1 MQENITLKIGFW
13 FGEKTP
19 SLQQKDILTA
29 TLSMEHLLRDYE
41 DFEVKYREFK
51 KRNPNPTVAYK
62 NTLEE
67 EECLLLLPEPM
78 GVVIT
83 TFYHL
88 KEIALTFYQ
97 ADIKSKEC
105 EDVSIEKIFDK
116 VQINKIFSIYQKSL
130 DKKLSFQKELKTYFL
145 TFEQELLE
153 KGYVASYL
161 SYAVAFAIE
170 NSNNSEYKKVA

>member
-1 MQENITLKIGFW
+1 MQKNITLEIGFL

-19 SLQQKDILTA
+19 SLQQKDILTS

-41 DFEVKYREFK
+41 EFEAKYREFK

-67 EECLLLLPEPM
+67 EECLLILPEPR

-97 ADIKSKEC
+97 ADRKSKEC
-105 EDVSIEKIFDK
+105 EGVSIEKIFDK
-116 VQINKIFSIYQKSL
+116 IQINKIFSIYQKSR
-130 DKKLSFQKELKTYFL
+130 DKKLSLQKELKAYFL
-145 TFEQELLE
+145 IFEQELLE
-153 KGYVASYL
+153 KIYFSKLKMFKRTYL
-161 SYAVAFAIE
+161 WSL
-170 NSNNSEYKKVA
+170 SEVKK